1 MTGEVTSLTVE
12 IPRLF
17 PFLILPSP
25 PLSSPSLPFR
35 LFPFL
40 LCIQLSVYP
49 FSHVVLSSHTV
60 LDSVWGSGT

>member
-1 MTGEVTSLTVE
+1 MTGQVTSLTVE
-12 IPRLF
+12 IPRLY

-25 PLSSPSLPFR
+25 PLSFPPLPSR
-35 LFPFL
+35 LFPFHAP
-40 LCIQLSVYP
+40 VPP